1 MKTLLTIITAVTVS
15 LFSITA
21 AAHGDNKPKHGGLV
35 KEVNEIQ
42 YELVA
47 KPDQITIYVF
57 DHGEKITLKDASGKL
72 TLLVGK
78 IKTEVPLI
86 AGGDN
91 MLVAKGSFNVSKGT
105 KALAVI
111 KIAGKSASVNWILK

>member
-1 MKTLLTIITAVTVS
+1 MKTLFTIICTVTIS

-21 AAHGDNKPKHGGLV
+21 TAHGDLKPKHGGIV
-35 KEVNEIQ
+35 KTVNDIQ
-42 YELVA
+42 YEIVA

-57 DHGEKITLKDASGKL
+57 DHGEKMSLKDASGKL

-78 IKTEVPLI
+78 DKTEVPLI
-86 AGGDN
+86 AGDDHV
-91 MLVAKGSFNVSKGT
+91 LIARGSFNVGKGT

-111 KIAGKSASVNWILK
+111 KIAGKSASINWTLK